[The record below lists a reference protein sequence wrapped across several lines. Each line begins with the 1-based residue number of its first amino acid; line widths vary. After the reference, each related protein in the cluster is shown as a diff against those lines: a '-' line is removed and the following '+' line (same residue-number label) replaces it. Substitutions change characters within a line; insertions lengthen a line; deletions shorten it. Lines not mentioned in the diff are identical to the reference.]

1 MTLAKGAHPIFCSYR
16 SGKNGEGRVRL
27 MWSSPQFRTEPVPA
41 SAFRA
46 LPGAEV
52 ESWAKV
58 RAGREV
64 FAAAQCIRCHAPR
77 GRLPGDAMPELSEL
91 PPNFDNIGARLEAGW
106 LEKWI
111 ASPQG
116 RCPSLATAQ
125 AADVA
130 AHLASLKETT
140 WKAATVPSDAKSIA
154 EGAALAEKLNVTF
167 WIEPLTKE
175 RKHTDCGLVEQLLQP
190 ALHHPDTIFPDVRLS
205 PAEAAQIAAYIR
217 SKQPARLAAGA
228 SGNAEAGK
236 AIVAA
241 TCVAC
246 HAPQPGTTIAAALP
260 LEEMA
265 RRDWTV
271 KGCVAENRGSAPN
284 LRLAREEVALLVALR
299 NADRDVGMAS
309 LRRFAPADYAASQ
322 MKKLNCAQCH
332 SGTGENKIPDLTF
345 AGERLDRDWLTG
357 LLAGKHATKIRPWM
371 EARMPA
377 FVSRAEKLSLSLA
390 LRHGVALKNELPA
403 ARPELVLVGAKLA
416 GAEGYSCVAC
426 HDSGTKKALQIFEG
440 QGPNLQLAGERLR
453 HDYFQR
459 WTHWPQRISP
469 TTIMPRYTKDRDTGL
484 IPQPFDGN
492 AEQQFDAV
500 WQWMRSL

>member
-1 MTLAKGAHPIFCSYR
+1 
-16 SGKNGEGRVRL
+16 

-309 LRRFAPADYAASQ
+309 LRRFAPAEYAASQ

-332 SGTGENKIPDLTF
+332 SKTV
-345 AGERLDRDWLTG
+345 W
-357 LLAGKHATKIRPWM
+357 
-371 EARMPA
+371 
-377 FVSRAEKLSLSLA
+377 
-390 LRHGVALKNELPA
+390 A
-403 ARPELVLVGAKLA
+403 AM
-416 GAEGYSCVAC
+416 
-426 HDSGTKKALQIFEG
+426 T
-440 QGPNLQLAGERLR
+440 
-453 HDYFQR
+453 
-459 WTHWPQRISP
+459 
-469 TTIMPRYTKDRDTGL
+469 
-484 IPQPFDGN
+484 
-492 AEQQFDAV
+492 
-500 WQWMRSL
+500 